1 MSEPEGEGFLARW
14 ARRKREAGQA
24 GVLAGVP
31 TDAPA
36 DASGDVA
43 RDAPAPAEPAPA
55 PPTVDLSALPSL
67 DSITAATDIRPF
79 LAPGVPAELTRAA
92 LRRAWVA
99 DPQIRDFVG
108 LAENQ
113 WDFTNPDAVP
123 GFGTFGSADE
133 IQKLVASVIG
143 EKEHDAASVAPAVPP
158 APDTSPDAP
167 PAGGSGPG
175 EPGATTSE
183 AARDDAQAAPLAD
196 VQRSETPRA
205 TAAAQKDDAA
215 RPTPN
220 VPIRRGHGGA
230 LPS

>member
-1 MSEPEGEGFLARW
+1 MSEPEGFLSRW
-14 ARRKREAGQA
+14 ARRKREAGKA
-24 GVLAGVP
+24 
-31 TDAPA
+31 DAPA
-36 DASGDVA
+36 DTPADAPGDAV
-43 RDAPAPAEPAPA
+43 RDAPAPAEPAPPPE

-133 IQKLVASVIG
+133 IRKLVAGVMG
-143 EKEHDAASVAPAVPP
+143 EKQPDAAVAAAAASPEQKISSDARPGGDL
-158 APDTSPDAP
+158 APGETGASE
-167 PAGGSGPG
+167 PAG
-175 EPGATTSE
+175 A
-183 AARDDAQAAPLAD
+183 DAQAAPLSD
-196 VQRSETPRA
+196 VRCSETPQP
-205 TAAAQKDDAA
+205 AAATQKDDAA
-215 RPTPN
+215 VPTPTA
-220 VPIRRGHGGA
+220 PARRGHGGA